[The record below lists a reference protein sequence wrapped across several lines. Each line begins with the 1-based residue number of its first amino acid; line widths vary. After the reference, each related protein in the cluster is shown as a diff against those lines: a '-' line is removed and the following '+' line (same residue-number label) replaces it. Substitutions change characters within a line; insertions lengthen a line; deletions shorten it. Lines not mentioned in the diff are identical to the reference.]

1 LTKTLVERRS
11 HPRHA
16 LAVEIET
23 SSEQQPGHLARM
35 TTHDLSMGGL
45 YCSSTA
51 DFPEMTRLAVRLM
64 LPEPLEVE
72 AVVVR
77 RRALPSL
84 GAPRF
89 ELALYFPWLSPDQRN
104 RLGRFLES

>member
-1 LTKTLVERRS
+1 MTKTLIERRTY
-11 HPRHA
+11 PRLA
-16 LAVEIET
+16 LSVEIET
-23 SSEQQPGHLARM
+23 EPSGSPGQLARM
-35 TTHDLSMGGL
+35 TTRDLSMGGL
-45 YCSSTA
+45 YCTSTA

-64 LPEPLEVE
+64 LAEPLEVE

-77 RRALPSL
+77 RRPLPSS

-89 ELALYFPWLSPDQRN
+89 ELALYFPWLSEEQRR